1 MSQFPTDPKK
11 LKARIR
17 SYEKSLA
24 GEVGHI
30 DDSYG
35 KRYLLGPMYMLMG
48 DADGALKSFE
58 WFESKF
64 ADDIG
69 EPAQY
74 LCWTLALLKNN
85 LIKEATEKLYQTMF
99 SNLYL
104 VPVLLSE
111 KVVRF
116 DFRHFSNWEHPE
128 YATETA
134 EELFNLWSAEDKK
147 WVRETFYS
155 DSFIAAREKFI
166 TLSKKLDDT
175 DGSEERGNV
184 ISEIR
189 AVAKSIS
196 GNTESPNATVFYLHK
211 K

>member
-1 MSQFPTDPKK
+1 LSQFPTDPKK

-17 SYEKSLA
+17 SYERSLA

-35 KRYLLGPMYMLMG
+35 KRYLLGPMYMLIG
-48 DADGALKSFE
+48 DVDGALKSFE

-85 LIKEATEKLYQTMF
+85 LIKEAIEKLYQTMF
-99 SNLYL
+99 TNLYL
-104 VPVLLSE
+104 IPVLLGE
-111 KVVRF
+111 KVVRS
-116 DFRHFSNWEHPE
+116 DFRHFTNWEHPE

-134 EELFNLWSAEDKK
+134 DELFNLWSAKDKK
-147 WVRETFYS
+147 WAREAFYS

-166 TLSKKLDDT
+166 MLSKKLDDT
-175 DGSEERGNV
+175 DGSKERGDV

-189 AVAKSIS
+189 AVTKSIS
-196 GNTESPNATVFYLHK
+196 EKVEGSDAKVFYLQK

>member
-17 SYEKSLA
+17 SYEKSLT
-24 GEVGHI
+24 GDVGHI

-35 KRYLLGPMYMLMG
+35 KRYLLGPMYMLMN
-48 DADGALKSFE
+48 DAVGALKSFE

-74 LCWTLALLKNN
+74 LCWTLALLKKN
-85 LIKEATEKLYQTMF
+85 LIKDATEKLYQTMF
-99 SNLYL
+99 TNLYL
-104 VPVLLSE
+104 IPVLLGE
-111 KVVRF
+111 KVVRS

-128 YATETA
+128 YAVETA
-134 EELFNLWSAEDKK
+134 DELFNLWSVEEKK
-147 WVRETFYS
+147 WAREIFYS
-155 DSFIAAREKFI
+155 DSFVTAREKFI
-166 TLSKKLDDT
+166 MLSKKLDDT
-175 DGSEERGNV
+175 DGSIERGNV

-189 AVAKSIS
+189 AVTKSIS
-196 GNTESPNATVFYLHK
+196 EKVEGPDAKVFYLHK